1 MCLHQEDQIS
11 QYIRIVSV
19 EKVGSKMPRLTEHPI
34 DSQQLLSAVQTTQAG
49 AVILFLGT
57 VREFTNQRQT
67 LALDYEAFAPM
78 AIAEMERIEAEARE
92 KWILAK
98 IETIH
103 RLGHLTLGEIS
114 VGVAVSAPHRDA
126 AFAAGQYMIDELKRR
141 VPIWKKENW
150 SDGSQEWV
158 HP

>member
-1 MCLHQEDQIS
+1 
-11 QYIRIVSV
+11 
-19 EKVGSKMPRLTEHPI
+19 MPELTEQPI
-34 DSQQLLSAVQTTQAG
+34 DSQQLLKAVQTTEAG
-49 AVILFLGT
+49 AVVLFLGT
-57 VREFTNQRQT
+57 VREFTNHRQT
-67 LALDYEAFAPM
+67 IALDYEGFAPM

-92 KWILAK
+92 KWPLAK
-98 IETIH
+98 IITIH

-126 AFAAGQYMIDELKRR
+126 AFAGGQYIIDELKRR

-150 SDGSQEWV
+150 SDGSEEWV